1 MKKKDLPQGYI
12 PSVKDAKW
20 FINNWREVGRF
31 SATVDA
37 MLKICQQY
45 PNNNNLEEVLIKC
58 AVIDNF
64 SSTNVFDLYS
74 MAEHIVGKHVD
85 EKLKKG
91 DYSVVDDI
99 AKVEIGGKERNFYSF
114 ATKYCHYHNPNRFA
128 IYDSYV
134 AKVLCAFPNDFRKIR
149 EKDLRE
155 KYETF
160 IDVLN
165 GFKKQFNL
173 ELSFDD
179 LDKYLWRL
187 GRWYLNPY
195 EPTPKY
201 YHREDENPFPEND
214 VRNKFW
220 YGEMMFVTTHQN
232 VGFWK
237 EYGNS
242 WIKEANEQIKQ
253 LASKYTP
260 EQFGVIAY
268 ISALFGKWCPYD
280 NQEWIVNY

>member
-1 MKKKDLPQGYI
+1 MKKKYLPQGYI
-12 PSVKDAKW
+12 PSVKDAEW

-37 MLKICQQY
+37 MFKICQQY
-45 PNNNNLEEVLIKC
+45 PNNNKLEEVLIKC

-74 MAEHIVGKHVD
+74 MGEHIVGKHVD

-165 GFKKQFNL
+165 GFRKQFNL

-201 YHREDENPFPEND
+201 YHREDENPFSEND